1 MWKFGRSEGCTLF
14 CTYLWLLIMSFT
26 ILKMKL
32 HINLLKYLPFPFSC
46 YFTPSWSC
54 LFDMSFPEIW
64 PESFWFGDHMSA
76 HQLGGSTAAKH
87 RASVLHQIS
96 SEFKDFR
103 GMEEGKVSFLLQV
116 ASGIKT
122 WARFSVSFF
131 EMKVLFWELN
141 WVRLILWDIKV
152 SGIPKHYSS
161 SQKSNQDKPG
171 SWPTN

>member
-1 MWKFGRSEGCTLF
+1 MWKFGRSKGCTLF

-46 YFTPSWSC
+46 YFTLSRSWY
-54 LFDMSFPEIW
+54 LFDTSFPEIW
-64 PESFWFGDHMSA
+64 PESFSKFGDHMSA
-76 HQLGGSTAAKH
+76 HQFEGSTATKH
-87 RASVLHQIS
+87 RACVLHQIF

-103 GMEEGKVSFLLQV
+103 GMEEGKVYFLLQV

-122 WARFSVSFF
+122 YARFSVSCFGI
-131 EMKVLFWELN
+131 KVPLWELN

-152 SGIPKHYSS
+152 SGVPKHYSS
-161 SQKSNQDKPG
+161 S
-171 SWPTN
+171 